1 MDNIFQWKGLRKMNS
16 SIVLCLGIQL
26 LALTMIICYYVPLSI
41 PNHARTISFR
51 NLSIWTIRILCAAT
65 YEARV
70 LLKWCRTHTGYLS
83 GIGTLWVLL
92 HEYPRSI
99 QKKKMLNISS
109 NKHETASIFLLV
121 LPSIKPLE
129 HLSFIL
135 FWFQC

>member
-1 MDNIFQWKGLRKMNS
+1 MIS
-16 SIVLCLGIQL
+16 SCLD
-26 LALTMIICYYVPLSI
+26 
-41 PNHARTISFR
+41 
-51 NLSIWTIRILCAAT
+51 

-70 LLKWCRTHTGYLS
+70 LLKWYRTRTGYLL

-99 QKKKMLNISS
+99 QKKKKMLNISS